1 MQKRLVMG
9 SLGVFLLLAGCVST
23 SDIAQTGA
31 NSYTVSASGDDTRAL
46 GDTREKTLAA
56 ANGKCQSMG
65 KTVQVISDKNERT
78 NFGGSIFP
86 KHTLHF
92 RCL

>member
-1 MQKRLVMG
+1 MQKRLVIG
-9 SLGVFLLLAGCVST
+9 GFGVFFLLAGCVST
-23 SDIAQTGA
+23 SEIAQTGA
-31 NSYTVSASGDDTRAL
+31 NTYTVSASGDDTRAL
-46 GDTREKTLAA
+46 GDTREKTITAA
-56 ANGKCQSMG
+56 TEKCQSMG